1 MSHSLGR
8 RVPQDF
14 SHVDKYPL
22 SALPVTEQPRRV
34 PVVIGVSWYSNF
46 DAPVKDGN
54 AFWIGRGDLGTA
66 RGGHCVCLKPQG
78 VTDPTPWWV
87 YYNQGR
93 EGACVGF
100 GASRMMSMLNRK
112 RYDARWLWNEA
123 KLIDQWPDT
132 NPGDENGTSVRAAC
146 DILRDRGH
154 RKVLAGNSCPEAAGE
169 GILANR
175 WATSID
181 EVLTSL
187 GTPGRDYVEVLN
199 SWGKA
204 YPHIVRLPASTLERL
219 LHENGEIALVVDR

>member
-1 MSHSLGR
+1 MSNPLGR

-22 SALPVTEQPRRV
+22 SALPANEQPKNV
-34 PVVIGVSWYSNF
+34 PVVIGVAWYTNF

-54 AFWIGRGDLGTA
+54 AYWVGRGDLGTV
-66 RGGHCVCLKPQG
+66 RGGHCVCLKPKG
-78 VTDPTPWWV
+78 MTDPTPWWK
-87 YYNQGR
+87 YYDQGR

-112 RYDARWLWNEA
+112 RYDARWLWNES
-123 KLIDQWPDT
+123 KIIDQWADT
-132 NPGDENGTSVRAAC
+132 NPGDDNGTSVRAAC

-154 RKVLAGNSCPEAAGE
+154 CRVVAGKSRPEAAGE
-169 GILANR
+169 GISANR

-181 EVLTSL
+181 EVLSAL
-187 GTPGRDYVEVLN
+187 GTPDRDYVEVLN

-204 YPHIVRLPASTLERL
+204 YPHIVRMPASTLERL
-219 LHENGEIALVVDR
+219 LREDGEIALVVDR